1 MLLQCS
7 ILLRNPYRYLNY
19 KAMKINNI
27 FSKLFL
33 AGSFL
38 VTVGLTSCEDYL
50 TILPTNQI
58 TEEDFWNDKNDLD
71 NVRAA
76 AYQKMIASDVLNRTM
91 LWGEVR
97 SDNMKLNNLSNI
109 SLQRIKDGILQPTD
123 ANFDWAPLYTGIN
136 YCNKVLEYGE
146 LMAEDGRDPSFG
158 PSDWYPIKA
167 EMLALRAMYYFHLV
181 RAYRNVPY
189 VEKSISTDD
198 EAVRSHLPQ
207 EKGVNIIDTL
217 IVQLEG
223 SVDKA
228 VENYGTVKDNKG
240 RFTKRSIKALLADLY
255 LWQGCMLRHSNAK
268 GDSVPNFS
276 SRINTCFDKSIEYV
290 NAVLKDIQLEYDTDN
305 FGNVNTGFEKK
316 KTHLDF
322 LDYLTTQE
330 AVFSNDLVYEEIFGN
345 KNSKYES
352 ILEWQFDGVNNKN
365 TTLGT
370 YVGSASGQG
379 SISPSDV
386 VAGTN
391 LYIGCTEY
399 DPVRGFGKAD
409 MRLLETMDY
418 IPNNTTGVMNL
429 HKNVAR
435 TIQFEDREDMT
446 EGAEFRYRE
455 SSNQDA
461 NWPVYRVTDML
472 LIKAEA
478 IARRYSDVTLSQ
490 NRDTIKGNQAIVL
503 EGFDCVNTIF
513 KRCNPSLVNPDEQ
526 PDAENI
532 SLRLA
537 KQYHIS
543 PAAKSAADLLEL
555 VYNERQREFAC
566 EGKRWYDLVRQV
578 EYENSTTNVLKNHLN
593 ASALVT
599 NRLKAFWSFYN
610 PVYEEEMKI
619 SGVEHGGFLIQNPVW
634 ERYTK

>member
-1 MLLQCS
+1 M
-7 ILLRNPYRYLNY
+7 
-19 KAMKINNI
+19 
-27 FSKLFL
+27 
-33 AGSFL
+33 
-38 VTVGLTSCEDYL
+38 TSCEDYL
-50 TILPTNQI
+50 TILPTDQI

-76 AYQKMIASDVLNRTM
+76 AYQKMISQDVMNRAM

-123 ANFDWAPLYTGIN
+123 GNFDWAPLYTGIN

-158 PSDWYPIKA
+158 PSDWNPIKA

-189 VEKSISTDD
+189 VEKSISTDA

-217 IVQLEG
+217 IVQLE
-223 SVDKA
+223 STVEKA
-228 VENYGTVKDNKG
+228 AENYGTTVDNKG

-255 LWQGCMLRHSNAK
+255 LWQGCMLRYSNAK
-268 GDSVPNFS
+268 GDSIPNFS
-276 SRINTCFDKSIEYV
+276 SRINTCFDKAISYT
-290 NAVLKDIQLEYDTDN
+290 NAVLNDIKLEYDMDN
-305 FGNVNTGFEKK
+305 LGNVNTGLQKK

-322 LDYLTTQE
+322 LDYLTTQD
-330 AVFSNDLVYEEIFGN
+330 AVYNQDLVYQEVFAS

-352 ILEWQFDGVNNKN
+352 ILEWQYDGVNNIN
-365 TTLGT
+365 RTLGA

-379 SISPSDV
+379 SANPSDL

-391 LYIGCTEY
+391 LYLGVAEY
-399 DPVRGFGKAD
+399 ESERGFGKAD
-409 MRLLETMDY
+409 MRLLETMYY
-418 IPNNTTGVMNL
+418 IPNNTTGVYNL

-435 TIQFEDREDMT
+435 SIQFEDREDMS
-446 EGAEFRYRE
+446 EGGEFRYRE
-455 SSNQDA
+455 SSKQDA
-461 NWPVYRVTDML
+461 NWPVYRVSDML

-478 IARRYSDVTLSQ
+478 IARRYSGVSLTQ
-490 NRDTIKGNQAIVL
+490 ARDTIKGDQAIVM

-513 KRCNPSLVNPDEQ
+513 KRSNPYLVNSDDEASA
-526 PDAENI
+526 PNA
-532 SLRLA
+532 STRLS
-537 KQYHIS
+537 KDYYKN
-543 PAAKSAADLLEL
+543 KSGADLLAL
-555 VYNERQREFAC
+555 VYNERQRETAC
-566 EGKRWYDLVRQV
+566 EGKRWFDLVRQV

-599 NRLKAFWSFYN
+599 NRLKDFWAFYN
-610 PVYEEEMKI
+610 PVYIEEMKI
-619 SGVEHGGFLIQNPVW
+619 SGKDNGGFLVQNPVW
-634 ERYTK
+634 ERYTKN